1 MRNQERD
8 NPQVIAANALPCG
21 SPLNDRPTRQ
31 CSEAII
37 RNPQSTIRNRNAL
50 PCGSPLNDRFT
61 SRCSSIRI
69 RNPQSTIRNSRRRRG
84 ALLLE
89 VILALTIL
97 FMGMSLIGIQLQTS
111 IKIGYD
117 NERRTQALLLAEAKL
132 AQLDSGAINLQREM
146 GADGVMEGDFGRS
159 FPGFFFRF
167 TMVEHDDL
175 EDIFEVTTEIL
186 YGPPEDDLEPGDIED
201 AKAVLV
207 LYSFRATPPTLNL
220 QRDFGVSD
228 EQIEELAASLPPDLD
243 PLDFSPAA
251 FAEMDLA
258 TLMELMPQ
266 LLEIFGQGFGFSSA
280 QIQQAMDMGLLDPSN
295 LPTGPESFNPSQ
307 FQGGQQP
314 RRNRPDEGD
323 TLGGSSG
330 ARPRPRG
337 GERKDPTGRGGGRDG
352 ERDGERPR
360 PRGGGRP

>member
-1 MRNQERD
+1 MSSQERD

-21 SPLNDRPTRQ
+21 SPLNDRSTRR
-31 CSEAII
+31 CSQAII
-37 RNPQSTIRNRNAL
+37 RNPQSTVRNL
-50 PCGSPLNDRFT
+50 
-61 SRCSSIRI
+61 
-69 RNPQSTIRNSRRRRG
+69 QRRRG

-111 IKIGYD
+111 IKISYD

-132 AQLDSGAINLQREM
+132 AQLDSGAINLAREM
-146 GADGVMEGDFGRS
+146 GADGVMEGDFGKS
-159 FPGFFFRF
+159 FPGYFFRF
-167 TMVEHDDL
+167 TMEEHEDL
-175 EDIFEVTTEIL
+175 EDVFEVTTEIL

-201 AKAVLV
+201 AHVVMV
-207 LYSFRATPPTLNL
+207 LYSFRPTPPTLNM

-251 FAEMDLA
+251 FAEMDLE
-258 TLMELMPQ
+258 TLLELMPQ

-295 LPTGPESFNPSQ
+295 LPTGPESFDATQ

-314 RRNRPDEGD
+314 GRKRPDRGQTLEGS
-323 TLGGSSG
+323 GGE
-330 ARPRPRG
+330 RPRPRG
-337 GERKDPTGRGGGRDG
+337 GERKEPAGRGSGRDG
-352 ERDGERPR
+352 ERLR
-360 PRGGGRP
+360 PRGGGKPR

>member
-8 NPQVIAANALPCG
+8 NPRVIATNALPCG
-21 SPLNDRPTRQ
+21 SPLNDR
-31 CSEAII
+31 
-37 RNPQSTIRNRNAL
+37 ST
-50 PCGSPLNDRFT
+50 P
-61 SRCSSIRI
+61 RCSPIRI
-69 RNPQSTIRNSRRRRG
+69 RNPQSTIRNLRRRRG

-97 FMGMSLIGIQLQTS
+97 FMGMSIIGIQLQTS

-146 GADGVMEGDFGRS
+146 GADGVMEGDFGKS
-159 FPGFFFRF
+159 FPGYFFRF
-167 TMVEHDDL
+167 TMEEHDDL

-201 AKAVLV
+201 AHVVMV
-207 LYSFRATPPTLNL
+207 LYSFRPTPPTLNM

-243 PLDFSPAA
+243 PLDLSPAA
-251 FAEMDLA
+251 FAEMDLV

-266 LLEIFGQGFGFSSA
+266 LLEIFGQGFGFSSD

-295 LPTGPESFNPSQ
+295 LPTGPESFDATQ
-307 FQGGQQP
+307 FQGGQQTG
-314 RRNRPDEGD
+314 RKRPDRGQTLEGS
-323 TLGGSSG
+323 GGD
-330 ARPRPRG
+330 RPRPRG
-337 GERKDPTGRGGGRDG
+337 DGAGRDG
-352 ERDGERPR
+352 KRPR
-360 PRGGGRP
+360 PQGGGRPR

>member
-1 MRNQERD
+1 MS
-8 NPQVIAANALPCG
+8 LH
-21 SPLNDRPTRQ
+21 
-31 CSEAII
+31 
-37 RNPQSTIRNRNAL
+37 
-50 PCGSPLNDRFT
+50 
-61 SRCSSIRI
+61 
-69 RNPQSTIRNSRRRRG
+69 RRG

-89 VILALTIL
+89 VILAMTIL
-97 FMGMSLIGIQLQTS
+97 FMGMSIIGIQLQTS

-117 NERRTQALLLAEAKL
+117 NERRTQALMLAEGKL
-132 AQLDSGAINLQREM
+132 AQLDSGAINLEREM
-146 GADGVMEGDFGRS
+146 GADGVMEGDFGKS
-159 FPGFFFRF
+159 FPGYFFRF
-167 TMVEHDDL
+167 TMEPHDDL

-201 AKAVLV
+201 ADTVMVLH
-207 LYSFRATPPTLNL
+207 SFRATPPTLNL

-228 EQIEELAASLPPDLD
+228 EQIEELTASLPPDLD

-295 LPTGPESFNPSQ
+295 LPTGPESFDPTQ
-307 FQGGQQP
+307 FQSGQQP
-314 RRNRPDEGD
+314 RRNRPERGD
-323 TLGGSSG
+323 TVEGPGS
-330 ARPRPRG
+330 APPRPRE

-352 ERDGERPR
+352 ERPR
-360 PRGGGRP
+360 PRGRGRS

>member
-1 MRNQERD
+1 MSNRTND
-8 NPQVIAANALPCG
+8 NPLARSKNALPCG
-21 SPLNDRPTRQ
+21 SPLNDRSTRR

-37 RNPQSTIRNRNAL
+37 RNPQSAIRNL
-50 PCGSPLNDRFT
+50 H
-61 SRCSSIRI
+61 
-69 RNPQSTIRNSRRRRG
+69 RRRG

-132 AQLDSGAINLQREM
+132 AQLDSGAINLEREM
-146 GADGVMEGDFGRS
+146 GADGVMEGDFGKS
-159 FPGFFFRF
+159 FPGYFFRF
-167 TMVEHDDL
+167 TMEEHDDL
-175 EDIFEVTTEIL
+175 EDVFEVSTEIL
-186 YGPPEDDLEPGDIED
+186 YGAPEEDLEPGDIED
-201 AKAVLV
+201 AVAVLV

-243 PLDFSPAA
+243 PLDLSPAA

-266 LLEIFGQGFGFSSA
+266 FLEIFGQGFGFSSA

-295 LPTGPESFNPSQ
+295 LPTGPESFNPTQ
-307 FQGGQQP
+307 FQSGQQP
-314 RRNRPDEGD
+314 RRTRPD
-323 TLGGSSG
+323 GGENLDSSSG
-330 ARPRPRG
+330 QRPRPRG
-337 GERKDPTGRGGGRDG
+337 GGRQNPDGRGGRRDG

-360 PRGGGRP
+360 PRGGGKT

>member
-1 MRNQERD
+1 MSNRKRD
-8 NPQVIAANALPCG
+8 NHQVIAANALPCG
-21 SPLNDRPTRQ
+21 SSLNHRSTHR
-31 CSEAII
+31 CSEALI
-37 RNPQSTIRNRNAL
+37 RNPQSTLRNLQR
-50 PCGSPLNDRFT
+50 P
-61 SRCSSIRI
+61 
-69 RNPQSTIRNSRRRRG
+69 RG

-132 AQLDSGAINLQREM
+132 AQLDSGAINLEREM
-146 GADGVMEGDFGRS
+146 GADGVMEGDFGKS
-159 FPGFFFRF
+159 FPGYFFRF
-167 TMVEHDDL
+167 TMEEHEDL

-201 AKAVLV
+201 AHVVMV
-207 LYSFRATPPTLNL
+207 LYSFRPTPPTLNL

-228 EQIEELAASLPPDLD
+228 EQIEELTASLPPDLD
-243 PLDFSPAA
+243 PLDLSPAA

-295 LPTGPESFNPSQ
+295 LPTGPESFDTTQ
-307 FQGGQQP
+307 FQSGQQP
-314 RRNRPDEGD
+314 RRQRPDRGETLDG
-323 TLGGSSG
+323 LGGG
-330 ARPRPRG
+330 RPRPRG
-337 GERKDPTGRGGGRDG
+337 GARKDPAGRSGGRDG
-352 ERDGERPR
+352 ERDGDRPR

>member
-21 SPLNDRPTRQ
+21 SPLNDR
-31 CSEAII
+31 
-37 RNPQSTIRNRNAL
+37 
-50 PCGSPLNDRFT
+50 FT
-61 SRCSSIRI
+61 SRCSLIRI
-69 RNPQSTIRNSRRRRG
+69 RNPQSTLRNLHRRRG

-111 IKIGYD
+111 IKISYD

-132 AQLDSGAINLQREM
+132 AQLDSGAINLEREM

-167 TMVEHDDL
+167 TMEEHDDL

-201 AKAVLV
+201 AHVVMV
-207 LYSFRATPPTLNL
+207 LYSFRPTPPTLNM

-228 EQIEELAASLPPDLD
+228 EQIEELTASLPPDLD
-243 PLDFSPAA
+243 PLDLSPAA

-266 LLEIFGQGFGFSSA
+266 FLEIFGQGFGFSSA

-295 LPTGPESFNPSQ
+295 LPTGPESFNPTQ
-307 FQGGQQP
+307 FQSGQQP
-314 RRNRPDEGD
+314 GRTRPDG
-323 TLGGSSG
+323 G
-330 ARPRPRG
+330 ARPRSRG
-337 GERKDPTGRGGGRDG
+337 GERKDPAGGGGGRDG
-352 ERDGERPR
+352 ERDGDRSR
-360 PRGGGRP
+360 SRGGGKPR

>member
-1 MRNQERD
+1 MSNRKRD
-8 NPQVIAANALPCG
+8 NPLARPKNALPCG

-37 RNPQSTIRNRNAL
+37 RNPQSTIRNLQRH
-50 PCGSPLNDRFT
+50 
-61 SRCSSIRI
+61 
-69 RNPQSTIRNSRRRRG
+69 RG

-97 FMGMSLIGIQLQTS
+97 FMGMSIIGIRLQTS

-132 AQLDSGAINLQREM
+132 AQLDSGAINLEREM
-146 GADGVMEGDFGRS
+146 GADGVMEGDFGKS
-159 FPGFFFRF
+159 FPGYFFRF
-167 TMVEHDDL
+167 TMEEHDDL
-175 EDIFEVTTEIL
+175 EDVFEVTTEIL

-201 AKAVLV
+201 AEAVLV

-228 EQIEELAASLPPDLD
+228 EQIEELTASLPPDLD

-251 FAEMDLA
+251 FAEMDLE
-258 TLMELMPQ
+258 TLLELMPQ
-266 LLEIFGQGFGFSSA
+266 LLELFGQGFGFSSA
-280 QIQQAMDMGLLDPSN
+280 QIQQAMDMGLLNPSN
-295 LPTGPESFNPSQ
+295 LPTGPESFDPTQ
-307 FQGGQQP
+307 FQSGQQP
-314 RRNRPDEGD
+314 RRKRPDEGD
-323 TLGGSSG
+323 RPEGTGG

-337 GERKDPTGRGGGRDG
+337 GERKDPAGGGGGRDG
-352 ERDGERPR
+352 NRPR
-360 PRGGGRP
+360 PRGGGKPR